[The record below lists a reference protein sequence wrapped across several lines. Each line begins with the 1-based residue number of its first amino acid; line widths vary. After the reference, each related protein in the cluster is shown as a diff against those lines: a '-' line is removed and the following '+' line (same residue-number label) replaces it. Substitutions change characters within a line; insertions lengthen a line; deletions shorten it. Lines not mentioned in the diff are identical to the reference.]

1 MVLDKYERKNCP
13 FSSGARSFITCRQ
26 VHEPPSLLY
35 REPHRVNLITDQWL
49 LALVATLVVAAW
61 LASAC
66 GSPAFGRT
74 FPREGRA
81 VRLAFLGWCGV
92 SFGSW
97 WYLPSVLPWLLLV
110 PLGAGGIVALVDF
123 RARRHAHDS
132 PPGRL
137 SVLQGIRALAR
148 RDHYLREFDRHG
160 AFFKM
165 SQFGRPTICVLGL
178 ERIGKLIK
186 GHSDYL
192 GPSTLPIS
200 KSVEGA
206 FLRYMPPETH
216 AIYGRLFRIAM
227 TGPFA
232 ARQTDRLD
240 HLCEHHLQRSSAGE
254 SSPYPALQA
263 IARRSLNCLLLGFDA
278 DTEEEARFDE
288 LAQKFSKAGISRSL
302 VRRDQET
309 LAEMREMLLKKVDSN
324 ETGPEGI
331 AGTSVLARLRQQDST
346 MPDRVCLDNMI
357 VMHRIATGNVSS
369 LLSWL
374 LYRWGSEPAITAEIL
389 DEDPETREA
398 SLRLFLAET
407 LRTSQS
413 EYLYRRV
420 AREFEFEGH
429 RFPEGWLIRG
439 CVWESHRTAEGI
451 DEPAR
456 FRLRREAA
464 RPNRRQFTPLG
475 MGAHACNGGEVNELI
490 CLAFLKRMAHA
501 TDVRVTAADPLQ
513 RQMRHWSHWQ
523 PNAAMQLKLGVA
535 E

>member
-1 MVLDKYERKNCP
+1 M
-13 FSSGARSFITCRQ
+13 
-26 VHEPPSLLY
+26 
-35 REPHRVNLITDQWL
+35 NLITDQSF
-49 LALVATLVVAAW
+49 LALVTTIVVAAW
-61 LASAC
+61 LASVC
-66 GSPAFGRT
+66 GSPTFTRT
-74 FPREGRA
+74 FPREGRT
-81 VRLAFLGWCGV
+81 VRLGFLGWFGV
-92 SFGSW
+92 SMGSW
-97 WYLPSVLPWLLLV
+97 WYLPSALPWLLLV
-110 PLGAGGIVALVDF
+110 TLGLGGIVALVDF
-123 RARRHAHDS
+123 RSRRNAHDS

-137 SVLQGIRALAR
+137 SVLQGVRALAR

-160 AFFKM
+160 VFFKM
-165 SQFGRPTICVLGL
+165 SQFGQPTICVLGL
-178 ERIGKLIK
+178 ERIGRLIK

-200 KSVEGA
+200 RSVEGA

-227 TGPFA
+227 SGPFA
-232 ARQTDRLD
+232 STHSDRLD
-240 HLCEHHLQRSSAGE
+240 HLCSRHLQRFSTNE
-254 SSPYPALQA
+254 SSPYPALQS

-309 LAEMREMLLKKVDSN
+309 LAEMREMLLEKVDSS
-324 ETGPEGI
+324 EIGPDGI

-346 MPDRVCLDNMI
+346 MPDRTCLDNMI

-374 LYRWGSEPAITAEIL
+374 LHRWASESAITAEIL
-389 DEDPETREA
+389 AEDPEEREA

-429 RFPEGWLIRG
+429 RFPKGWLIRG
-439 CVWESHRTAEGI
+439 CVWESHRTAEGLE
-451 DEPAR
+451 EPAR
-456 FRLRREAA
+456 FRLRRAA
-464 RPNRRQFTPLG
+464 ASPNRRQFTPLG

-490 CLAFLKRMAHA
+490 CLAFLKRLAH
-501 TDVRVTAADPLQ
+501 TPDVRVTDADPLQ

-523 PNAAMQLKLGVA
+523 PNAAMQLRLGVA